1 MTEQISGILHLIR
14 GKFHDLH
21 ASLEV
26 ERAKNAAAETE
37 LRQLRT
43 AVAAGEEK
51 MQLQETVRR
60 QQELQINALQSELVQ
75 LKEQIGN
82 QATEA
87 QADKDAAIDEL
98 VREIEHCISQ
108 LKQ

>member
-14 GKFHDLH
+14 GKFHELH

-26 ERAKNAAAETE
+26 ERARNASAESE
-37 LRQLRT
+37 VRRLRSL
-43 AVAAGEEK
+43 VSAGEEK
-51 MQLQETVRR
+51 LQLQETVCR
-60 QQELQINALQSELVQ
+60 QQEEEINALQSSLVQ
-75 LKEQIGN
+75 LNEQISN
-82 QATEA
+82 QTSELTVN
-87 QADKDAAIDEL
+87 KDAAIDEL

>member
-21 ASLEV
+21 ASLEA

-43 AVAAGEEK
+43 AVSAGEEK
-51 MQLQETVRR
+51 LQLQETVRR
-60 QQELQINALQSELVQ
+60 QQELQINTLQSELIQ
-75 LKEQIGN
+75 LKEQVTN